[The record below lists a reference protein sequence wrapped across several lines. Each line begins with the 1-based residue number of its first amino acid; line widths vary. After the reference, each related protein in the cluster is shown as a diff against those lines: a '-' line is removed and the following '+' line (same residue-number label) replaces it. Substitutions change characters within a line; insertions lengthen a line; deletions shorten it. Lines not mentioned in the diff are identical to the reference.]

1 MNVLLVAPCT
11 DPNNPAQWPPIGLA
25 SIATA
30 LRDAGHTPHIADWPR
45 MYKTTASFSRLVQ
58 ELQPDVVGFTCFT
71 MNVKHVAF
79 LANIVRA
86 FVPFAKIVIGGAHPS
101 TLPDR
106 VLSDIPD
113 ADFAVRGEGEVPMV
127 ALCDCLTHPE
137 RHALRNVAGL
147 ITRDGINSPYFH
159 PNVDAYGI
167 PAWDLI
173 NPADYDITTDPLGR
187 AMPILT
193 SRGCPCRC
201 SFCAA
206 NCVSGPKWRRRSM
219 RTVFNELRLLHDDYG
234 IRRFIT
240 YDEGFGSH
248 KSTMMEFCAE
258 LDKSP
263 WLNDTKFDCGT
274 GMRLDQI
281 DEELLTTLKAHRF
294 RPLIPFGIES
304 GSDRLLKL
312 MRKGTNQQLIRE
324 KITLLDK
331 MGFHPCA
338 YVILG
343 YPTETREEMEAT
355 IRMTLELPFRQA
367 SYMCFM
373 PLPGTEATEQLI
385 ESGELPKDF
394 DYSKLVGGAIA
405 YAPKGMTVAE
415 LQDIRRKAILRFF
428 WRPRI
433 LWGMMTSWREIVSM
447 VRRLWRIYGK
457 DRTV

>member
-1 MNVLLVAPCT
+1 
-11 DPNNPAQWPPIGLA
+11 
-25 SIATA
+25 
-30 LRDAGHTPHIADWPR
+30 
-45 MYKTTASFSRLVQ
+45 
-58 ELQPDVVGFTCFT
+58 
-71 MNVKHVAF
+71 
-79 LANIVRA
+79 
-86 FVPFAKIVIGGAHPS
+86 
-101 TLPDR
+101 
-106 VLSDIPD
+106 
-113 ADFAVRGEGEVPMV
+113 
-127 ALCDCLTHPE
+127 
-137 RHALRNVAGL
+137 
-147 ITRDGINSPYFH
+147 
-159 PNVDAYGI
+159 
-167 PAWDLI
+167 
-173 NPADYDITTDPLGR
+173 
-187 AMPILT
+187 
-193 SRGCPCRC
+193 
-201 SFCAA
+201 
-206 NCVSGPKWRRRSM
+206 
-219 RTVFNELRLLHDDYG
+219 
-234 IRRFIT
+234 
-240 YDEGFGSH
+240 
-248 KSTMMEFCAE
+248 
-258 LDKSP
+258 
-263 WLNDTKFDCGT
+263 
-274 GMRLDQI
+274 
-281 DEELLTTLKAHRF
+281 
-294 RPLIPFGIES
+294 
-304 GSDRLLKL
+304 